1 MMSKNLAQ
9 QALKN
14 AMANKGG
21 RIGHTLPTGF
31 LEPFILFRNALNDA
45 FPESS
50 FTTPDVVRWAGEYE
64 RIEKTPG
71 KIPIPEVFFNTY
83 ALGKVLKSHQ
93 EGLGIQFVGTYGNR
107 AVYAILQEEDNG

>member
-9 QALKN
+9 QALKT

-21 RIGHTLPTGF
+21 RVGHTLPTGF
-31 LEPFILFRNALNDA
+31 LEPFVLFRNALNDE
-45 FPESS
+45 FPETS
-50 FTTPDVVRWAGEYE
+50 FTAPDVMRWAGEYD
-64 RIEKTPG
+64 RIANKSG
-71 KIPIPEVFFNTY
+71 KVPIPEVFYNPY